1 MVYNFRM
8 PEAVG
13 GTSQSQPTVQSVARA
28 LALLEAVAARD
39 EVGLVALGRETGLQ
53 PSTVHRLLA
62 TLIACGYVVQNK
74 RSGRYRLSHK
84 VVALAGGPELR
95 VARLR
100 AIAHPHLEAIRDHG
114 DETTNLVVLEQFTA
128 AYVDQAESS
137 RAVRMFTQIGLRA
150 VAHACGGGKAMLAFQ
165 PDEARADLL
174 AAAPLKS
181 LTSHTITSAT
191 AMRQELDRIRARGY
205 AIENEEY
212 ETDVGCVGVPIL
224 DDNGHAIAAIS
235 VSAPLARLQQ
245 LDMTKLA
252 TFMAGHTREMS
263 QELGYEDPIPAV
275 GVGRCDPPVDALPS
289 AAICDYPTRGR

>member
-1 MVYNFRM
+1 VH
-8 PEAVG
+8 
-13 GTSQSQPTVQSVARA
+13 SVARA
-28 LALLEAVAARD
+28 LTLLEAVAARD
-39 EVGLVALGRETGLQ
+39 EVGLTDLSRETGLQ
-53 PSTVHRLLA
+53 PSTVHRLLT

-74 RSGRYRLSHK
+74 RAGRYHLSHK

-95 VARLR
+95 IARLR
-100 AIAHPHLEAIRDHG
+100 VVAHPHLKAIRDHS
-114 DETTNLVVLEQFTA
+114 DETTNLVVLERLTA
-128 AYVDQAESS
+128 VYVDQAESS

-150 VAHACGGGKAMLAFQ
+150 VAHATGGGKAMLAFQ

-174 AAAPLKS
+174 ANEPFKS

-191 AMRQELDRIRARGY
+191 TMRNELDRICARGY

-212 ETDVGCVGVPIL
+212 ETGVGCIGVPVL
-224 DDNGHAIAAIS
+224 NDNQHATAAIS

-245 LDMTKLA
+245 LDIPKLA

-275 GVGRCDPPVDALPS
+275 GS
-289 AAICDYPTRGR
+289 AAQRDCPGS